1 MRAAAGG
8 RALLL
13 LLPSEREGMLAALE
27 AARVPIRQIR
37 LNPGK
42 AQPVTPALQA
52 LLSKNTELKVLATR
66 GRMLAHSLAPGLCK
80 ACLLMWRHIVTS
92 GAQPRP

>member
-1 MRAAAGG
+1 MLAAAGG

-52 LLSKNTELKVLATR
+52 LLSKNTELKVLTLTCCNS
-66 GRMLAHSLAPGLCK
+66 GRTVRRQALP
-80 ACLLMWRHIVTS
+80 CLPDVE
-92 GAQPRP
+92 